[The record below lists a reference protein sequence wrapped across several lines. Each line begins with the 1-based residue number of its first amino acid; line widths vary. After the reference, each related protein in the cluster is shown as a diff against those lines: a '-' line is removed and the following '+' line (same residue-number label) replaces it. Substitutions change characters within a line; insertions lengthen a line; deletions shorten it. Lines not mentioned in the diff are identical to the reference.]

1 MGRKIVLAAVAIMSD
16 SAIVAAVLSAA
27 TVAISIAAHMRF
39 KPFLSA
45 PCVCTIA
52 EDGAMVHTSYGD
64 PDDGFSNGDKLELL
78 CLGTLLFVYLVGG
91 LSAAINPQ
99 ENSAGATI
107 IGIIAILVLL
117 FPFGGALVIH
127 KQNQSSPGDPEEAT
141 GASSIE
147 LEAKE
152 GVEVSESEEAYD

>member
-1 MGRKIVLAAVAIMSD
+1 MARKIMLAAVAIISD
-16 SAIVAAVLSAA
+16 SAMVAVVLSAA
-27 TVAISIAAHMRF
+27 TVAISIAVHMKF

-45 PCVCTIA
+45 PHTITLA
-52 EDGAMVHTSYGD
+52 EDGAMVHNGD

-141 GASSIE
+141 SASSIE
-147 LEAKE
+147 LETKE
-152 GVEVSESEEAYD
+152 GVEVGDSEEASD